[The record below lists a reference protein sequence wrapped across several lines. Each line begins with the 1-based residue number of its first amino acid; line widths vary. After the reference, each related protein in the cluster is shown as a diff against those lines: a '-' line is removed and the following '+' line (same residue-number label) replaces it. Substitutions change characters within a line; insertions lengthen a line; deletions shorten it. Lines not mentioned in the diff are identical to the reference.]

1 MKKLFTFFA
10 ILLIAIG
17 AAFAQA
23 PQKFSYQAIVRDA
36 GNSLVVTQPVGVQI
50 SILQGSATG
59 SAVYVETH
67 TVTTNANGLMTLEIG
82 AGTVVSGDF
91 AAIDWANGPYF
102 LKTET
107 DPTGGT
113 DYTIEGT
120 QQLMS
125 VPYALYAATSGNGEG
140 PQGPAGPQGE
150 QGPAGPQGEQG
161 PAGPQGEQGPAGPQ
175 GEQGPQ
181 GLQGEQGEQGPQGE
195 PGAAGA
201 DGLSAYQIWLNAGHT
216 GTEEEFLASLQGP
229 QGEQGEQGPQGD
241 PGVGVPQTLT
251 IIGTALTIS
260 DGNTV
265 NLPTV
270 GGTNGLSAYEVWL
283 QQGNTGTEA
292 DFLASLQGAQGEQG
306 LQGLQGEQG
315 PQGDPGAAGA
325 DGLSAYQIWLNAGHT
340 GTEEEFLASLQG
352 AQGPQGLQGEQ
363 GPQGDP
369 GVGVPQTLSLD
380 GQTLSI
386 SDGNSVTLPAAAV
399 GFSGD
404 YNDLT
409 NRPTDLGDFTNDAG
423 YLTAD
428 SLTGINNL
436 ISDLQETLDSL
447 QQEML
452 NNPFRCGISTV
463 KDYDGNAYQTVQ
475 IGEQCWMRENLRSTH
490 YSNGTEIP
498 YSTEINSTEGVRYA
512 AATNES
518 NVATYGYLYN
528 WHAVMDNAAS
538 SNENPSGVQGIC
550 PTGWHVPSQMEWTE
564 LRNYVGSREEYIC
577 GGQSD
582 NIAKALAANVLWVSN
597 GNSCAV
603 GNDLSLNNATNFT
616 ILPGSFYRGYTTD
629 TPGGEAYFWTS
640 SINESQQRPYN
651 VFLTS
656 ALTYF
661 GESSTANYIG
671 FSVRCIRDEEVS
683 TSATPVNLHDSLAT
697 VAFTGDYNDLEN
709 TPEIPT
715 VPTNLSSF
723 TNDAGYLTEFT
734 EQQTLSI
741 NGTALTISGGNTVN
755 LPTVG
760 GTNGLSAYEVWLNA
774 GHEGSVEDFLASLQ
788 GAQGPQGPQGETGAT
803 GPQGP
808 QGETGETGSA
818 GLSAYQIWLNAGNS
832 GTEEEFLASLQGAT
846 GATGPQGLPGE
857 TGAAGLSAYQIW
869 LNAGNEGSEEDFLA
883 SLQGAQG
890 PQGET
895 GATGPQGP
903 QGDPGVGVPQT
914 LSIDGNSLSISDGNT
929 VTITEQQVLSISNDT
944 IYLTGGSFVK
954 LPTAEGFSGS
964 WNDLADRPE
973 IPTVPTTVSSFENDA
988 QYITMDSVNAHVN
1001 DATLTIQQNG
1011 SELGTFTANQSSNQT
1026 VNISTLT
1033 AEDVQAMINS
1043 SLTPIQQQLEQ
1054 QQNHSDSLQNIL
1066 DDVQF
1071 VCGTSKARDYDGNEY
1086 ATVKIGTQCW
1096 FKQNLRAMHY
1106 SNGDLVE
1113 EFAHVNGD
1121 AANDATLG
1129 LEYTWESAMNGAFSS
1144 SANPSGVQGICPI
1157 GWHVPSEA
1165 EFEQLENYV
1174 GSQNQYVCDEDN
1186 TQIAK
1191 ALAATTGW
1199 NTSGSSCSIGNDQ
1212 SSNNATGFSVLP
1224 TTPDGNFA
1232 EFWTA
1237 TENVDNAYQ
1246 FWMYYGHSICHFSNT
1261 AKYNSF
1267 SIRCVKDNQ
1276 SMGDQIQELNEQI
1289 TEQQDLT
1296 DSLQGIIDDVNSCP
1310 ATVRDY
1316 DGNRYSGVKIG
1327 RQCWLKQSLRSTHY
1341 SDGTDIL
1348 GYEHVDG
1355 NPANDATHGL
1365 VYDWISVMNGEE
1377 ASDANPSGV
1386 HGICP
1391 TGWHVPSKAEFEQ
1404 LKNYVGSQN
1413 QYLCDEDNTHIAKAL
1428 AATTGWIH
1436 SDVPCTPGNDPSNNN
1451 ATGFSVLPYSSGY
1464 YADFWSSTTTY
1475 GSPYEFYLSYGNTH
1489 CNITGSGSSYHY
1501 SVRCVKN
1508 ESSLGDQV
1516 QGLNEQL
1523 GDLSDNLDNVSN
1535 QLDSV
1540 TNLIDSVTNLLDSV
1554 NNMVDSL
1561 STQIEEQQGMLD
1573 AMLPYYLVPASGSA
1587 TIHLSNGVTHVD
1599 VADKTGPSGDYLNNW
1614 DGKLTLVAGANSM
1627 FKITGTYDT
1636 ENNYDFLYIYNGA
1649 DAEDDH
1655 TLLKVSGSSSI
1666 TEDIYTSGNAVT
1678 IRFYSDHSTTA
1689 SGFVLSIDIVQK
1701 SCGGSIKAQD
1711 IDGNRYSTVAI
1722 GNQCWLQE
1730 NLRSTRFANGSEIPE
1745 GTSASDETPYRYA
1758 PNNEPLHVPTYGY
1771 LYNWKALMNG
1781 ADASDANPSGV
1792 QGVCPAGWHVP
1803 SSAEWTQL
1811 TDYLSDQSYYWC
1823 NDASD
1828 FIAKSLAA
1836 TTGWEDNTS
1845 ACSVGNDPEANNSTD
1860 FNALPAG
1867 QFGDSYEEFGRNA
1880 NFWTSTAESNEFATT
1895 RYLYSYSAYVQS
1907 YNEYKSAAL
1916 SVRCVRD

>member
-1 MKKLFTFFA
+1 M
-10 ILLIAIG
+10 
-17 AAFAQA
+17 
-23 PQKFSYQAIVRDA
+23 
-36 GNSLVVTQPVGVQI
+36 
-50 SILQGSATG
+50 
-59 SAVYVETH
+59 
-67 TVTTNANGLMTLEIG
+67 
-82 AGTVVSGDF
+82 
-91 AAIDWANGPYF
+91 
-102 LKTET
+102 
-107 DPTGGT
+107 
-113 DYTIEGT
+113 
-120 QQLMS
+120 
-125 VPYALYAATSGNGEG
+125 
-140 PQGPAGPQGE
+140 
-150 QGPAGPQGEQG
+150 
-161 PAGPQGEQGPAGPQ
+161 
-175 GEQGPQ
+175 QGPQ
-181 GLQGEQGEQGPQGE
+181 GLQGE
-195 PGAAGA
+195 PGATGATGA

-216 GTEEEFLASLQGP
+216 GTEADFLASLQGA
-229 QGEQGEQGPQGD
+229 QGEQGPQGD

-251 IIGTALTIS
+251 
-260 DGNTV
+260 
-265 NLPTV
+265 
-270 GGTNGLSAYEVWL
+270 
-283 QQGNTGTEA
+283 
-292 DFLASLQGAQGEQG
+292 
-306 LQGLQGEQG
+306 
-315 PQGDPGAAGA
+315 
-325 DGLSAYQIWLNAGHT
+325 
-340 GTEEEFLASLQG
+340 
-352 AQGPQGLQGEQ
+352 
-363 GPQGDP
+363 
-369 GVGVPQTLSLD
+369 LD

-409 NRPTDLGDFTNDAG
+409 NRPEIPTVPTNVSAFENDAR

-528 WHAVMDNAAS
+528 WPAVMNNAAS

-550 PTGWHVPSQMEWTE
+550 PTGWHVPSLMEWTE

-577 GGQSD
+577 GGQTA

-597 GNSCAV
+597 GNDCAV
-603 GNDLSLNNATNFT
+603 GNDLSLNNATNFS

-640 SINESQQRPYN
+640 SYNESQLRPYN

-715 VPTNLSSF
+715 VPTNVSSF

-774 GHEGSVEDFLASLQ
+774 GHEGTEADFLASLQ
-788 GAQGPQGPQGETGAT
+788 GAQGPQGPQGETG
-803 GPQGP
+803 
-808 QGETGETGSA
+808 ETGAA

-846 GATGPQGLPGE
+846 GATGATGPQGPQGETGATGPQGLPGE
-857 TGAAGLSAYQIW
+857 TGAEGLSAYQIW
-869 LNAGNEGSEEDFLA
+869 LNAGHEGSEDDFLA
-883 SLQGAQG
+883 SLQGA
-890 PQGET
+890 
-895 GATGPQGP
+895 QGP

-914 LSIDGNSLSISDGNT
+914 LSIDGNHLTISDGNT

-964 WNDLADRPE
+964 WNDLDDRPE

-988 QYITMDSVNAHVN
+988 HYITMDSVNAHVN

-1026 VNISTLT
+1026 VNIATLT

-1043 SLTPIQQQLEQ
+1043 SLAPLQQQLEQ

-1106 SNGDLVE
+1106 SNGDVVE

-1144 SANPSGVQGICPI
+1144 SANPSGVQGICPT

-1310 ATVRDY
+1310 ASVRDY

-1365 VYDWISVMNGEE
+1365 VYDWSSVMNGEE

-1436 SDVPCTPGNDPSNNN
+1436 SDEPCTPGNDPSNNN

-1475 GSPYEFYLSYGNTH
+1475 GNPYEFYLSYGNTH

-1711 IDGNRYSTVAI
+1711 IDGNRYNTVAI

-1730 NLRSTRFANGSEIPE
+1730 NLRSTRFANGSEIAE

-1758 PNNEPLHVPTYGY
+1758 PNSDDGLVPTYGY
-1771 LYNWKALMNG
+1771 LYNWTALMNG
-1781 ADASDANPSGV
+1781 AEASDANPSGV
-1792 QGVCPAGWHVP
+1792 QGICPAGWHVP
-1803 SSAEWTQL
+1803 SDAEWTQL
-1811 TDYLSDQSYYWC
+1811 TDYLSEESYYWC

-1828 FIAKSLAA
+1828 NIAKSLAA
-1836 TTGWEDNTS
+1836 TTGWDANGVM
-1845 ACSVGNDPEANNSTD
+1845 CHVGNDQSSNNSTG
-1860 FNALPAG
+1860 FSALPAG
-1867 QFGDSYEEFGRNA
+1867 SYGEMDNEFGTYA
-1880 NFWTSTAESNEFATT
+1880 NFWSTTEMGGNSAKIRFLYNGSANVSTYAEMKDHA
-1895 RYLYSYSAYVQS
+1895 V
-1907 YNEYKSAAL
+1907 